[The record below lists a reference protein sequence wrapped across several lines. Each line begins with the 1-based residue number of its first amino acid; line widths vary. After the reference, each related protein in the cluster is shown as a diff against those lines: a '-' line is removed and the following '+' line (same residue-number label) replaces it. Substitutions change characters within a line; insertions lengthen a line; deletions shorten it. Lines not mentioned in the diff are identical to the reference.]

1 MCSEGLI
8 ERYVNFYTDFAF
20 KKFFGT
26 AANKDL
32 LISFLNALLKLE
44 GENVITDLT
53 YLNAEQL
60 GSTHED
66 RRAIYD
72 VYCTNQKDERFI
84 VEMQR
89 AEQQFFKDRSLYYCT
104 FPIQDEA
111 KIGEEN
117 AKLDELK
124 RARWNYKLHPI
135 YVVGILDFKLKDN
148 KKDRIVTT
156 VKLKDDDNDVFNNNL
171 AFIYVEMPKFCKQEN
186 ELEDMLDKWIYAMKN
201 LYMFRNRP
209 EVLNER
215 IFKRLFEIA
224 EIANYSRAELNEYRD
239 SLKYFR
245 DYANTIDFAEKKGE
259 HKQQLSIARNM
270 LDKGMDIDLV
280 SELTE
285 LSVDEIKNL

>member
-1 MCSEGLI
+1 MI

-32 LISFLNALLKLE
+32 LISFLNALLGFS
-44 GENVITDLT
+44 GENEITDLS

-60 GSTHED
+60 GATHED

-72 VYCTNQKDERFI
+72 VYCINQKDERFI

-89 AEQQFFKDRSLYYCT
+89 AEQLFFKDRSLYYCT

-111 KIGEEN
+111 KVGEEN
-117 AKLDELK
+117 AKLDESK
-124 RARWNYKLHPI
+124 RSKWNYKLHPV
-135 YVVGILDFKLKDN
+135 YVIGILDFKLKEN

-156 VKLKDDDNDVFNNNL
+156 VKLKDDDNEVFNNNL
-171 AFIYVEMPKFCKQEN
+171 TFVYVEMPKFCKQED
-186 ELEDMLDKWIYAMKN
+186 ELDGMLDKWLYAMKN
-201 LYMFRNRP
+201 LYMLRNRP

-224 EIANYSRAELNEYRD
+224 EIANYSRTELNEYRD
-239 SLKYFR
+239 SLKQFR
-245 DYANTIDFAEKKGE
+245 DYFNTIDFAEMKGE
-259 HKQQLSIARNM
+259 RKKAVEIARQM
-270 LDKGMDIDLV
+270 LAKSMSVELISEITGLSAEEIDHIL
-280 SELTE
+280 
-285 LSVDEIKNL
+285 